1 MHIIDYIIM
10 NLVKVFCLN
19 NSKIK
24 IDYLLC
30 VMKKKLFK
38 IIFFITYFK
47 VIKVDKKKANRD

>member
-1 MHIIDYIIM
+1 M

-47 VIKVDKKKANRD
+47 IFFITYFIKVDKKKANRD

>member
-1 MHIIDYIIM
+1 M